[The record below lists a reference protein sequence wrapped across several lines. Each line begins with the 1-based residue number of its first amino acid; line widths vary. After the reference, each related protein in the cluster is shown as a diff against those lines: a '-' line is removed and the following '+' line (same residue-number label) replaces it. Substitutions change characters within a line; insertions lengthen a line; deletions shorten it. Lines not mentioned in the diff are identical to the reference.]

1 MNLVE
6 TLERIS
12 ALQPAHLGN
21 FTVPAMPDVSAAGA
35 LAALSGA
42 NANANDIQSAA
53 ASIDGHN
60 HEIAQITS
68 EAQAG
73 IESTVTELVNIG
85 QSFVH
90 QAGLVVFSALSPAP
104 GSTVAAVAQL
114 KGLAE
119 AHIAQARGSVDA
131 LDQQLSGLA
140 SKLLSIASQPFSLE
154 DSSTVAANSPT
165 AATAP
170 ASVSAPAAENLEHA
184 ADSAATAGSAEPE
197 IALASHS
204 VAASTDAGAE
214 AGRQAVAAARS
225 QLGTPYQWGGTTPG
239 SGFDCSGFT
248 QWAWGQA
255 GLDIPRMAHE
265 QAVGQQVSASEL
277 REGDLAVWDGH
288 VAMYAGNGELIEAG
302 SPVSL
307 SPLRTNNLDMN
318 FHGFYRPTA

>member
-42 NANANDIQSAA
+42 NANDIQSAA

-73 IESTVTELVNIG
+73 IDSTVTELVNIG

-90 QAGLVVFSALSPAP
+90 QAGPVVFSALSPAP

-140 SKLLSIASQPFSLE
+140 SKLLSIVSQPFSLE